1 MAKVLRQVSLF
12 NGTKLITNMPKFI
25 TLNCHIFTN
34 ASGQLEFQFK
44 NMKLIFYKFQIHT
57 LENCFTWTLY
67 KSINFTKSRILAV

>member
-25 TLNCHIFTN
+25 TLNCHIFTI

-44 NMKLIFYKFQIHT
+44 NMKLQISDTHIRKLFYLDPLQK
-57 LENCFTWTLY
+57 Y
-67 KSINFTKSRILAV
+67 